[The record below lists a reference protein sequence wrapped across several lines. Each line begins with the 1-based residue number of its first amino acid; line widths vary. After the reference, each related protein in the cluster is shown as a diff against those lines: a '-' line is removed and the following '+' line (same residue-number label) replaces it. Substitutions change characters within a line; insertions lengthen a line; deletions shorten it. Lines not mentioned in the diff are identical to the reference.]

1 MNDEY
6 IEKAIADLYQYREYL
21 SEWEDNFI
29 DNVRNQWDRRHWL
42 SQGQLEALENMYE
55 RKKGKIK

>member
-6 IEKAIADLYQYREYL
+6 IEKAIAYLYQYREYL

-42 SQGQLEALENMYE
+42 SEGQLETLGNLYE